1 MGMEFRYRHRCV
13 GCEKEFDPDR
23 FLYTCP
29 SCAGLLMVVRDEE
42 FVRAKIGNGP
52 QARRYFEDLR
62 FGASR
67 KSYPNNSGVWLWRD
81 FILPEFPTQ
90 YILSLNEGQTDLFE
104 IPSWLKRE
112 IGLENLYIKM
122 EGQAPSESFKDRG
135 MPVAISDA
143 LRLQS
148 EYPAF
153 GIKGISCAST
163 GDTSA
168 SAAIYAAYV
177 RDKLSCLVLLPH
189 EKISDP
195 QLFQAMA
202 HGAAVRAIRHPKG
215 FDGCMQL
222 IQEFTQAHPEYVL
235 VNSKN
240 DMRVVGQETI
250 ALEILQD
257 LSWEVPDWIA
267 VPIGNSGNLAAL
279 LNSLLRAKEFG
290 LIDRLP
296 GVIGAQTAAA
306 DTLVRWAESGF
317 MSYEPG
323 EFKDTAATA
332 MNINNPV
339 SFPRVQKLYGGFTIK
354 FYKAEEE
361 DILNTW
367 ARFTRAGAN
376 ICPQSAV
383 ALQCVMQACAEGTVR
398 ERDTVISISTASG
411 IKFSEAG
418 IGFHK
423 SREAG
428 RYANPYMIIEGDLA
442 ALERSLEAKRI

>member
-1 MGMEFRYRHRCV
+1 MPFRFWHQCIS
-13 GCEKEFDPDR
+13 CSER
-23 FLYTCP
+23 FEPNKFYYTCP
-29 SCAGLLMVVRDEE
+29 ECPGLFLVERDED
-42 FVRAKIGNGP
+42 FVREKVGEGKR
-52 QARRYFEDLR
+52 AREYFDHLR
-62 FGASR
+62 FGEAR
-67 KSYPNNSGVWLWRD
+67 KTYPNDSGVWLFRD
-81 FILPEFPTQ
+81 FILPDFPVK
-90 YILSLNEGQTDLFE
+90 YAVSLKEGQTDLFE
-104 IPSWLKRE
+104 IPDWLKRE
-112 IGLENLYIKM
+112 LGLRNLYIKM

-148 EYPAF
+148 EYPAL

-168 SAAIYAAYV
+168 AAAVYSAYV
-177 RDKLSCLVLLPH
+177 RDKLRCLVLVPYQ
-189 EKISDP
+189 KISDP

-202 HGAAVRAIRHPKG
+202 HGAEVKAINHPRG

-222 IQEFTQAHPEYVL
+222 IQEFAAKHPELVL

-257 LSWEVPDWIA
+257 LDWYSPDWIA
-267 VPIGNSGNLAAL
+267 IPIGNAGNIAAL

-296 GVIGAQTAAA
+296 GIIGAQTLSA

-317 MSYEPG
+317 IKYEPG
-323 EFKDTAATA
+323 EYKDTVASA
-332 MNINNPV
+332 MNINDPV
-339 SFPRVQKLYGGFTIK
+339 SFPRVKRLYDKFDIK
-354 FYKAEEE
+354 FYRAPEPA
-361 DILNTW
+361 ILTTW

-383 ALQCVMQACAEGTVR
+383 ALNAVMQAR
-398 ERDTVISISTASG
+398 EAGVIKEKDVVVSISTASA

-418 IGFHK
+418 IKHHK
-423 SREAG
+423 TGSKENF
-428 RYANPYMIIEGDLA
+428 ANPYEVVEGNLE
-442 ALERSLEAKRI
+442 ALEKSLNLV